1 MPTPWQSAGNGQPR
15 HPLFRQHPSA
25 MLAPIE
31 ILSRHLLCP
40 PVPTRIT
47 VRKFLKTTAGFQA
60 FKTLSTR
67 VASSDFKQSQYF
79 SFLRQESRLPR
90 IEMQSVHP
98 EIHRW
103 WPESMQVIHAE
114 GVPPK
119 RLSRWRSAWLLLNQP
134 VWSPGVLCVR
144 SPGTAETSRFVP
156 EYSEKLCGCH
166 YLWRHSITS
175 AR

>member
-1 MPTPWQSAGNGQPR
+1 
-15 HPLFRQHPSA
+15 

-47 VRKFLKTTAGFQA
+47 LRKFLKTTAGFQA

-67 VASSDFKQSQYF
+67 VASSDFQQSQYL

-103 WPESMQVIHAE
+103 WPESMQVIHAA

-134 VWSPGVLCVR
+134 VWSPGVLLREV
-144 SPGTAETSRFVP
+144 SRDRGDFAICSRVQREVMRVP
-156 EYSEKLCGCH
+156 LSLAALDHEHPLEMAPTM
-166 YLWRHSITS
+166 R
-175 AR
+175 